1 MEKSTIEQPAVMEKA
16 TGEDIEIK
24 NFLEGRNPLEN
35 VVAIET
41 SYNRSFAEVVM
52 QNPHNT
58 TKVVKRVAYK
68 PFVFIKDLKR
78 LGVQL
83 YKTPQERNAAM
94 HRFKIRIEPLRTT
107 DDNGAVVDRLDNGYK
122 YRVSTTSDDGYQAI
136 QNFFRYGG
144 IDMRGKS
151 KKRGKF
157 TMQLPPRR
165 DDLLYTK
172 LEADLK
178 NENATLLY
186 NHLDDRL
193 EIHIKSSIISK
204 YVDKRD
210 DDDTSTYIKIVG
222 DKDEL
227 QYKKDFEIHEF
238 PEYGTTVVVLL
249 PFDRQNKLPEYVP
262 SVEAMLKKHMDEN
275 PDDVYDTK
283 SLRKL
288 EKIQISVLKAHNDW
302 SKSDAELQKEINKW
316 RKEVDANGG
325 VPPVKDKYP
334 FKKISYEYSES
345 YSDLFFTMKND
356 EQFMVDTGIRLFK
369 GIERYEDVHKFIFDI
384 ETTGLYGNKGHKI
397 FMIGMKDNREFQKVA
412 AVNELGSDDEER
424 RIILEFFA
432 YVKHLNP
439 SIIYGYNSENF
450 DWQFIVDRCIHLGI
464 DISKIPV
471 SLRDGVPMKRREGAS
486 VKFGGETERYT
497 QTLIWG
503 SNIIDIMHAVRRTQA
518 INSDLKE
525 ARLKYVCK
533 FEGIAKPNR
542 VYVEGTDIFTMWSKN
557 KVYAVNGITNAYA
570 QIPDHLQN
578 KAVEIFDNNFKDG
591 ECPDTV
597 RLGLPVVYPELA
609 EYLTWYGEDTVL
621 KRGGWLVE
629 QYLIDDLWE
638 TEQVDTRYN
647 VDRFMVGK
655 YLPTGFVRTT
665 TMGGAAQWNM
675 IMTAWSY
682 EKNLAIPA
690 KVSKVDF
697 VGGLSRTFML
707 GKFSNVYKFDFS
719 GLYPS
724 IQLEWGVFP
733 KLDVTGVL
741 RRLLGYFKTTR
752 DVFKAMANDESL
764 DKDTRQ
770 LAKTKQ
776 LPLKILNNSN
786 FGANGSEFFNWADFF
801 CAERI
806 TSTGRLYLRNMI
818 QFFMKYGC
826 IPTVCDT
833 DGINMVVPEMVDV
846 DIEGN
851 PLPEMVNINT
861 YRYIIKKGSK
871 AGKVIEGA
879 DALVAKYNEEVL
891 GGGEFMK
898 LDNDGMWPSAI
909 NVSRKN
915 YANMEAP
922 DKNGKKKIKIVG
934 NTLKDKTMPE
944 YIKEFVDKGIKLLLE
959 DKGSEFVDYYYSYLE
974 LIATQQIPL
983 RKIAKKAKVK
993 MSGEEYRNRGTDKNG
1008 RAKGRQAHMELVIQE
1023 NLAVQNGDVI
1033 YYVNNGERKTHT
1045 DTTVDKKTGKL
1056 MCYPLTKDE
1065 LDLDPDKLG
1074 NYNIALYVDQFN
1086 QRVMKLLVPFK
1097 PRVRETLIKTDF
1109 LKREHYSDGELVL
1122 GFYQNPNPKDDIRN
1136 FFIMEESEVRF
1147 WNRTGLDPYSI
1158 LEEFTTASEYY
1169 GYDYQKKINIV
1180 ESKLGI
1186 KIKTMHDRYENGDY
1200 VVSFEDKYY
1209 AYNVETEDALPIPK
1223 HYYKYLSDDAKIKYP
1238 LNGGAYEDFKKY
1250 TAYFQE
1256 KSKTKRIRH
1265 YYVNKVEKGEL
1276 KMLKEI

>member
-1 MEKSTIEQPAVMEKA
+1 MEQNTIEQPVVPQQN

-41 SYNRSFAEVVM
+41 SYNKCFAEVVI
-52 QNPHNT
+52 QDPIET
-58 TKVVKRVAYK
+58 TKTVKRVSYK
-68 PFVFIKDLKR
+68 PFVFIKDFKK
-78 LGVQL
+78 LGLQL
-83 YKTPQERNAAM
+83 YKTPQERNAAL
-94 HRFKIRIEPLRTT
+94 HRFKIRIENLRVT

-122 YRVSTTSDDGYQAI
+122 YKVSTTSDDGFQAI
-136 QNFFRYGG
+136 QNFFKYGG

-151 KKRGKF
+151 KKKGKF
-157 TMQLPPRR
+157 TMQLPPRK
-165 DDLLYTK
+165 DDILYTK
-172 LEADLK
+172 LETDLK
-178 NENATLLY
+178 NDKASLLY

-193 EIHIKSSIISK
+193 EIHINSSIISK
-204 YVDKRD
+204 YVDKKD
-210 DDDTSTYIKIVG
+210 DDDTATYIKILG
-222 DKDEL
+222 DKEEL

-238 PEYGTTVVVLL
+238 PEYGTTVITLL
-249 PFDRQNKLPEYVP
+249 PFDRQNRLPDFVP
-262 SVEAMLKKHMDEN
+262 SVDAMIKKHMDEN
-275 PDDVYDTK
+275 PDDTYDTK
-283 SLRKL
+283 AIRKL
-288 EKIQISVLKAHNDW
+288 EKIQIAVLKAHNDW
-302 SKSDAELQKEINKW
+302 SKDDAELQKEINKW
-316 RKEVDANGG
+316 RKEVEANGG
-325 VPPVKDKYP
+325 VPPIKEKYP
-334 FKKISYEYSES
+334 FKKISYDYSES

-384 ETTGLYGNKGHKI
+384 ETTGLYGNKGHRI
-397 FMIGMKDNREFQKVA
+397 FMIGMKDNRKFQKVA
-412 AVNELGSDDEER
+412 AVSELNDDDEER
-424 RIILEFFA
+424 RVIQEFFW
-432 YVKHLNP
+432 YVKNISP
-439 SIIYGYNSENF
+439 AIIYGYNSENF

-464 DISKIPV
+464 DVNKIPV

-503 SNIIDIMHAVRRTQA
+503 TNIIDIMHAVRRTQA

-525 ARLKYVCK
+525 GRLKYVCK

-542 VYVEGTDIFTMWSKN
+542 VYVEGTDIFTMWSQN
-557 KVYAVNGITNAYA
+557 KVYAVNKLTNSYA
-570 QIPDHLQN
+570 QIPNELQEE
-578 KAVEIFDNNFKDG
+578 AIHIHDTYFKDSD
-591 ECPDTV
+591 CPDAV
-597 RLGLPVVYPELA
+597 RLGLPVRHANLA
-609 EYLTWYGEDTVL
+609 EHLTWYGEDTIL

-697 VGGLSRTFML
+697 TGGLSRTFML

-724 IQLEWGVFP
+724 IQLEHGVFP

-741 RRLLGYFKTTR
+741 RRLLAYFKTTR
-752 DVFKAMANDESL
+752 DVFKAMANDDSL

-806 TSTGRLYLRNMI
+806 TCTGRLYLRNMI
-818 QFFMKYGC
+818 QFFMVYGC

-846 DIEGN
+846 DIDGN
-851 PLPEMVNINT
+851 PLGMHVPIST
-861 YRYIIKKGSK
+861 YRYTLKYGKN
-871 AGKVIEGA
+871 AGNVIEGA

-891 GGGEFMK
+891 GGGDFMK

-922 DKNGKKKIKIVG
+922 DKTGKKKIKIVG
-934 NTLKDKTMPE
+934 NTLKDKTMAE

-959 DKGSEFVDYYYSYLE
+959 DKGAEFVDYYYSYLAQ
-974 LIATQQIPL
+974 ISTQQIPL
-983 RKIAKKAKVK
+983 RKIAKKARVK

-1008 RAKGRQAHMELVIQE
+1008 RAKGRQAHMELVLQDE
-1023 NLAVQNGDVI
+1023 LRVQNGDVI
-1033 YYVNNGERKTHT
+1033 YYVNNGERKTHK

-1056 MCYPLTKDE
+1056 MCYALTKDE
-1065 LDLDPDKLG
+1065 LDLDPERLG

-1086 QRVMKLLVPFK
+1086 KRVDKLLVPFK
-1097 PRVRETLIKTDF
+1097 ARVRETLLQTDF
-1109 LKREHYSDGELVL
+1109 LKREQYSDMDLEL
-1122 GFYQNPNPKDDIRN
+1122 GFYQNPNPKDDIKN
-1136 FFIMEESEVRF
+1136 FFIMEDSEVRF
-1147 WNRTGLDPYSI
+1147 WNRTGLDPYGI
-1158 LEEFTTASEYY
+1158 LEKFTTSSDYY
-1169 GYDYQKKINIV
+1169 GYEYQRKINIV
-1180 ESKLGI
+1180 EKVLGV
-1186 KIKTMHDRYENGDY
+1186 KVKTIHERYRNGDY
-1200 VVSFEDKYY
+1200 VVSFDDKYY
-1209 AYNVETEDALPIPK
+1209 AYHEETEDALPIPNE
-1223 HYYKYLSDDAKIKYP
+1223 YYKYLSEDAKLKYP
-1238 LNGGAYEDFKKY
+1238 LHNQGYQDFRRY
-1250 TAYFQE
+1250 TAHFKE
-1256 KSKTKRIRH
+1256 KSKVKRIRH
-1265 YYVNKVEKGEL
+1265 YYINKVENGQLTKMKEL
-1276 KMLKEI
+1276 